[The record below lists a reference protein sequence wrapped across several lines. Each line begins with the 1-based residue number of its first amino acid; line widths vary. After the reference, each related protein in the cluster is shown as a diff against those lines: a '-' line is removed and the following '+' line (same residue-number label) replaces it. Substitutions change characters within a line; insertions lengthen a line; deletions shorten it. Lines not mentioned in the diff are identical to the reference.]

1 MTKKLEELF
10 NLPPGDSDE
19 SEVEQVNPKEL
30 FQEQQHQLASATDL
44 VDKINHALPQ
54 VRDLDSAD
62 DELDELSNMA
72 KEKFEDL
79 MNLGMN
85 VEARFSGQILQ
96 TAGVLLGH
104 AITAKQAKIDKK
116 LKTIDLQLKKLRLDQ
131 MASKESTNAD
141 TTAPL
146 EGHAVVVDRNELL
159 KQILSGKT
167 EKKSD

>member
-10 NLPPGDSDE
+10 NLP
-19 SEVEQVNPKEL
+19 
-30 FQEQQHQLASATDL
+30 DL
-44 VDKINHALPQ
+44 VPEPVHAPTEETFRQQQQELVDATILIDRIDQALPQ
-54 VRDLDSAD
+54 VRDLDTAD

-72 KEKFEDL
+72 KDRFEDL

-116 LKTIDLQLKKLRLDQ
+116 LKMIDLQLKKMRLDQ
-131 MASKESTNAD
+131 TARREESTGIVPID
-141 TTAPL
+141 
-146 EGHAVVVDRNELL
+146 GQAVVVDRNTLL
-159 KQILSGKT
+159 KQILEG
-167 EKKSD
+167 KKSA

>member
-1 MTKKLEELF
+1 MTRRLEELF
-10 NLPPGDSDE
+10 ELAEPSEDE
-19 SEVEQVNPKEL
+19 PAALQVDPVEL
-30 FQEQQHQLASATDL
+30 IEQQRQQLHDATELMDRI
-44 VDKINHALPQ
+44 DQALPQ
-54 VRDLDSAD
+54 VRELDTAD

-131 MASKESTNAD
+131 AANKENSGKPPPID
-141 TTAPL
+141 
-146 EGHAVVVDRNELL
+146 GQAVVVDRNALL
-159 KQILSGKT
+159 RQILDS
-167 EKKSD
+167 KKNT

>member
-1 MTKKLEELF
+1 MTKRLEELF
-10 NLPPGDSDE
+10 DLATPEPEEPEPLQVDP
-19 SEVEQVNPKEL
+19 VEL
-30 FQEQQHQLASATDL
+30 IEQQRQQLADATEI
-44 VDKINHALPQ
+44 VDRIDQALPQ

-116 LKTIDLQLKKLRLDQ
+116 LKMIDLQLKKLRLDQ
-131 MASKESTNAD
+131 
-141 TTAPL
+141 TTAKNDAVMNKPID
-146 EGHAVVVDRNELL
+146 GQAVVVDRNALL
-159 KQILSGKT
+159 KQIL
-167 EKKSD
+167 ENKKMPE

>member
-10 NLPPGDSDE
+10 NLP
-19 SEVEQVNPKEL
+19 
-30 FQEQQHQLASATDL
+30 DL
-44 VDKINHALPQ
+44 VPEPVHAPTEETFRQQQQELVDATILIDRIDQALPQ
-54 VRDLDSAD
+54 VRDLDTAD

-72 KEKFEDL
+72 KDRFEDL

-131 MASKESTNAD
+131 TAAK
-141 TTAPL
+141 TAPEL
-146 EGHAVVVDRNELL
+146 PPIEGQAVVVDRNQLL
-159 KQILSGKT
+159 KQILESSKR
-167 EKKSD
+167 EK

>member
-1 MTKKLEELF
+1 MTKRLEELF
-10 NLPPGDSDE
+10 NLPENDAEEPP
-19 SEVEQVNPKEL
+19 EVADPKEL
-30 FQEQQHQLASATDL
+30 FADQKTQLESASALIDQ
-44 VDKINHALPQ
+44 ALPQ

-62 DELDELSNMA
+62 DELDELSDMA

-131 MASKESTNAD
+131 TAAK
-141 TTAPL
+141 TAPEL
-146 EGHAVVVDRNELL
+146 PPIEGQAVVVDRNQLL
-159 KQILSGKT
+159 KQILESSKR
-167 EKKSD
+167 EK

>member
-1 MTKKLEELF
+1 MTKRLEELF
-10 NLPPGDSDE
+10 DLATPEPGEPEPLQVDP
-19 SEVEQVNPKEL
+19 VEL
-30 FQEQQHQLASATDL
+30 IEQQRQQLADATEI
-44 VDKINHALPQ
+44 VDRIDQALPQ

-116 LKTIDLQLKKLRLDQ
+116 LKMIDLQLKKLRLDQ
-131 MASKESTNAD
+131 
-141 TTAPL
+141 TTAKNDAVMNKPID
-146 EGHAVVVDRNELL
+146 GQAVVVDRNALL
-159 KQILSGKT
+159 KQIL
-167 EKKSD
+167 ENKKMPE

>member
-10 NLPPGDSDE
+10 NLPTAEDGEPAPVPVD
-19 SEVEQVNPKEL
+19 VKEL
-30 FQEQQHQLASATDL
+30 LSAGQDQLADAEMIIDRI
-44 VDKINHALPQ
+44 DQALPQ

-62 DELDELSNMA
+62 QELDELSDMA
-72 KEKFEDL
+72 RDKFEDL

-116 LKTIDLQLKKLRLDQ
+116 LKMIDLQLKKLRLDQ
-131 MASKESTNAD
+131 AAEKNTVVPGAVD
-141 TTAPL
+141 
-146 EGHAVVVDRNELL
+146 GQAVVVDRNTLL
-159 KQILSGKT
+159 KQLIENNKNQKT
-167 EKKSD
+167 S

>member
-10 NLPPGDSDE
+10 NLPEPDGDE
-19 SEVEQVNPKEL
+19 PVEMADPREL
-30 FQEQQHQLASATDL
+30 FAQGQQQLESASTLIDRI
-44 VDKINHALPQ
+44 DQALPQ

-62 DELDELSNMA
+62 AELDELSDMA

-116 LKTIDLQLKKLRLDQ
+116 LKIIDLQLKKMRLDQ
-131 MASKESTNAD
+131 
-141 TTAPL
+141 TANKDSNSGVKPV
-146 EGHAVVVDRNELL
+146 EGQAVVVDRNELL
-159 KQILSGKT
+159 KQIMASRS
-167 EKKSD
+167 EKNPE

>member
-1 MTKKLEELF
+1 MTKKLETLF
-10 NLPPGDSDE
+10 NLPELDDDE
-19 SEVEQVNPKEL
+19 PVEIVDPQEL
-30 FQEQQHQLASATDL
+30 FKEQTQQLSDATDL
-44 VDKINHALPQ
+44 IDRIDQALPQ

-62 DELDELSNMA
+62 AELDELSDMA

-131 MASKESTNAD
+131 TASKNQD
-141 TTAPL
+141 TVGKPVD
-146 EGHAVVVDRNELL
+146 GQAVVIDRNELL
-159 KQILSGKT
+159 KQIMASKN
-167 EKKSD
+167 EK

>member
-1 MTKKLEELF
+1 MTKRLEELF
-10 NLPPGDSDE
+10 NLPENDAEEPP
-19 SEVEQVNPKEL
+19 EVADPKEL
-30 FQEQQHQLASATDL
+30 FAEQQTQLESASALIDRI
-44 VDKINHALPQ
+44 DQALPQ

-62 DELDELSNMA
+62 DELDELSDMA

-116 LKTIDLQLKKLRLDQ
+116 LRMIDLQLKKMRLDQ
-131 MASKESTNAD
+131 SAQKEAD
-141 TTAPL
+141 KTPVMDGQAM
-146 EGHAVVVDRNELL
+146 VVDRNTLL
-159 KQILSGKT
+159 KQLLEQGKAQ
-167 EKKSD
+167 K

>member
-1 MTKKLEELF
+1 MQKLEQLF
-10 NLPPGDSDE
+10 NLSPAEPQEPLTQDT
-19 SEVEQVNPKEL
+19 QEL
-30 FQEQQHQLASATDL
+30 FAAEQQQLANAKDL
-44 VDKINHALPQ
+44 IDRIDQALPQ
-54 VRDLDSAD
+54 VHDLDSAD
-62 DELDELSNMA
+62 KELDELSDMA

-131 MASKESTNAD
+131 ASAKNAD
-141 TTAPL
+141 TKLDPID
-146 EGHAVVVDRNELL
+146 GQAVVLDRNALL
-159 KQILSGKT
+159 KQILDS
-167 EKKSD
+167 KKNSL